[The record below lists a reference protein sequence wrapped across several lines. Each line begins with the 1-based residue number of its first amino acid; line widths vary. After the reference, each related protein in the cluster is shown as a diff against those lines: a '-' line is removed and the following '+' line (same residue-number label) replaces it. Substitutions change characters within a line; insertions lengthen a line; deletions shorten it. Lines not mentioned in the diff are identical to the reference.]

1 MSLIHWFDHK
11 FHHIVRQSIE
21 YGQTITNKCV
31 KIQMFRMAC
40 ILAATALKDCQA
52 VVLPQEM
59 AVKNS
64 FEGTIAE
71 NLVAA

>member
-1 MSLIHWFDHK
+1 M
-11 FHHIVRQSIE
+11 
-21 YGQTITNKCV
+21 
-31 KIQMFRMAC
+31 KIQMFSMAC

-59 AVKNS
+59 AVRNS

-71 NLVAA
+71 NMVAA